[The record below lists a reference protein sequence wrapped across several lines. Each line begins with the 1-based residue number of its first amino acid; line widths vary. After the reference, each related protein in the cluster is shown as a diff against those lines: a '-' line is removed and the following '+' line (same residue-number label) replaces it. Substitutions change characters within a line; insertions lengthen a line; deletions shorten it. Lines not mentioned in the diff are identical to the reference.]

1 MAFQMGGCKVSSR
14 QHHYSFLLWSDNMT
28 TNLCENP
35 NVQEEE
41 KSVESLVIGGV
52 AAAIFLI
59 AVALIVVTLNL
70 KQTNM
75 GGEMYLMMIL
85 RR

>member
-1 MAFQMGGCKVSSR
+1 
-14 QHHYSFLLWSDNMT
+14 MT
-28 TNLCENP
+28 TYLCENP

-75 GGEMYLMMIL
+75 GGEI
-85 RR
+85 

>member
-1 MAFQMGGCKVSSR
+1 MAFQMGGCKGSSR
-14 QHHYSFLLWSDNMT
+14 QPHYFFLLCSDNMT
-28 TNLCENP
+28 TYLCENP

-75 GGEMYLMMIL
+75 GAEMYLMMIL

>member
-1 MAFQMGGCKVSSR
+1 
-14 QHHYSFLLWSDNMT
+14 MT
-28 TNLCENP
+28 TYLCENP

-85 RR
+85 RRWLFKNA